1 MSSHIEIGNRS
12 LFPKL
17 THKIYLNHAAISPIS
32 ILVEQTI
39 LKLVEDYAQ
48 KGLGAF
54 PIYLEQRIT
63 LRQKISY
70 FLQCQEQE
78 IAFVTN
84 TSTGIIQITQNFKL
98 LRNARIARMHNSR

>member
-32 ILVEQTI
+32 ILVEQAI
-39 LKLVEDYAQ
+39 QKLVEDYAQ

-54 PIYLEQRIT
+54 PIYLEQRIA
-63 LRQKISY
+63 LRQKIAR

-84 TSTGIIQITQNFKL
+84 TSTGIIQIAQNFNWKIDFL
-98 LRNARIARMHNSR
+98 EM

>member
-12 LFPKL
+12 LFPRL

-32 ILVEQTI
+32 ILVEQAI
-39 LKLVEDYAQ
+39 QKLVADYAQ

-63 LRQKISY
+63 LRQKMPVFYS
-70 FLQCQEQE
+70 
-78 IAFVTN
+78 AKN
-84 TSTGIIQITQNFKL
+84 KRL
-98 LRNARIARMHNSR
+98 LL